1 MPEKGKVKC
10 KRAMAQD
17 LSVYLPFLRPR
28 PIEQD
33 QHDFSSGVRPWRFAV
48 LCVEYLL
55 L

>member
-17 LSVYLPFLRPR
+17 LSVYLPFLWPR
-28 PIEQD
+28 LIEQD
-33 QHDFSSGVRPWRFAV
+33 QRDLSSGVRPWRFA
-48 LCVEYLL
+48 LFCVEYLL